1 MFLFQANKTLLEE
14 NEDLN
19 AQLLARA
26 IHEGQHMLAE
36 GSSLADELDH
46 LTKEEVTLI
55 YEVPITITSNRKDLS
70 VFEYK
75 NVLSVDVS

>member
-1 MFLFQANKTLLEE
+1 MDQFSKDLFLFQANKTLLEE

-46 LTKEEVTLI
+46 LTKEEVTLTFK
-55 YEVPITITSNRKDLS
+55 EPIMTAPCNIL
-70 VFEYK
+70 VI
-75 NVLSVDVS
+75 